1 MENINRKHCLKV
13 VCNQLLYIRKHL
25 QYVLEKEEEIKS
37 SAVNL
42 LVYKD
47 VHGREGEISD
57 DERHFD
63 IVLKS
68 GLPQKIIDDIV
79 CRAAEESK
87 AAE

>member
-13 VCNQLLYIRKHL
+13 VCNQLFYIRKHL
-25 QYVLEKEEEIKS
+25 QYLLEQEEEIKS

-47 VHGREGEISD
+47 VHSKEGEISD

-63 IVLKS
+63 VVLKS
-68 GLPQKIIDDIV
+68 GLPKKIIDDIV
-79 CRAAEESK
+79 CRAVEALKSTE
-87 AAE
+87 